1 MNYNDVMATQGV
13 ALVEFYASWCP
24 HCRRMMPIVE
34 QVKELLAD
42 RAAVVQ
48 YDIDECEADADA
60 AGVNVVP
67 TLIVVKDGKEMWRK
81 SGEVSADDL
90 MSAVEKYL

>member
-1 MNYNDVMATQGV
+1 M
-13 ALVEFYASWCP
+13 
-24 HCRRMMPIVE
+24 
-34 QVKELLAD
+34 KELLAD

-48 YDIDECEADADA
+48 SDRDECEADADA

-67 TLIVVKDGKEMWRK
+67 TFIVVKDGKEMWRK
-81 SGEVSADDL
+81 SGEVAADDL